1 MKSWLAQG
9 ALQLELA
16 VNRSTRTPFH
26 LIYGAFVLKRRCE
39 LGMGN
44 TVIVIAMLFL
54 KCNKR
59 MPPLRLRHVLFT
71 ITLACLISSAPRVTL
86 VHQLLMH
93 GKFLLGNWHDCC
105 LLHRFREQQ
114 CFTPPPPPSISII
127 KENLF
132 LFPR

>member
-1 MKSWLAQG
+1 
-9 ALQLELA
+9 
-16 VNRSTRTPFH
+16 
-26 LIYGAFVLKRRCE
+26 
-39 LGMGN
+39 MGN

-71 ITLACLISSAPRVTL
+71 ITLACLIPSAPRVTL

-114 CFTPPPPPSISII
+114 CFTIG
-127 KENLF
+127 
-132 LFPR
+132 

>member
-1 MKSWLAQG
+1 MARPRCIVARVGGQSFYPD
-9 ALQLELA
+9 
-16 VNRSTRTPFH
+16 TFH
-26 LIYGAFVLKRRCE
+26 LIYGAFELKRRCE

-86 VHQLLMH
+86 VH
-93 GKFLLGNWHDCC
+93 
-105 LLHRFREQQ
+105 
-114 CFTPPPPPSISII
+114 
-127 KENLF
+127 
-132 LFPR
+132 